1 MTDCSQKMLSQTLK
15 NLEQSH
21 LVHREVYPEVP
32 PRVEYSLTE
41 TGKSLMPALT
51 ALIAWGK
58 VHFNEVVTDQH
69 KHLLKPGDQCIG
81 GGYYHFDFV
90 SNRILLDRESYDFG
104 RPKWHLLEILKV
116 PSTYRG
122 MRIVY
127 SYDDGFHDDFNVSEE
142 LNIEYYD

>member
-1 MTDCSQKMLSQTLK
+1 MTLPKFIITMDGYFRLSMV
-15 NLEQSH
+15 N
-21 LVHREVYPEVP
+21 
-32 PRVEYSLTE
+32 
-41 TGKSLMPALT
+41 
-51 ALIAWGK
+51 
-58 VHFNEVVTDQH
+58 QH

-90 SNRILLDRESYDFG
+90 SNRILL
-104 RPKWHLLEILKV
+104 V

-142 LNIEYYD
+142 LQIEYYD